1 MDMGSLSDD
10 ELRALDPAELDSL
23 IANLEAQVKG
33 AITDLR
39 RARRRR
45 AAVIASDSSR
55 LARARKLETEA
66 RQIYSAWAE
75 LGHTRG
81 AIPILMAQFDMR
93 ERTIHRRLKLAGRR
107 KPEYKWPSE

>member
-1 MDMGSLSDD
+1 MSSLSDD

-33 AITDLR
+33 ALADLR

-45 AAVIASDSSR
+45 SALIASSSSK
-55 LARARKLETEA
+55 LSRARKLDTEA
-66 RQIYSAWAE
+66 RQIYAAWSE

-81 AIPILMAQFDMR
+81 AIPILMAQFDLP

-107 KPEYKWPSE
+107 KPEYKSPWE